1 MDLKSHG
8 VSMKVL
14 YSSTLHDMAV
24 RFLDGSTN
32 NTWVV
37 MGRGLDIYE
46 QAKTS
51 LGMDQWNLDLRTLKK
66 HTRKA
71 MGDKRIK
78 WGGKTLLDLD
88 YANDLSILDESP
100 FLQLKVVSDLLQF
113 CLIKYF

>member
-8 VSMKVL
+8 VNMKVL

-51 LGMDQWNLDLRTLKK
+51 LSMDQWNLDLRTLKK
-66 HTRKA
+66 THKKGDGRQKNQMGRK
-71 MGDKRIK
+71 
-78 WGGKTLLDLD
+78 
-88 YANDLSILDESP
+88 NSP
-100 FLQLKVVSDLLQF
+100 RLRL
-113 CLIKYF
+113 C